1 MKRKGRESSKI
12 VKRFSGRKILVLLF
26 AATLF
31 QNSEIVA
38 CSSFKLQKGDSLVY
52 GHNLNEGDM
61 GVPGLIFINKRGI
74 YKTGRTWSEIVT
86 KDRLNPSGFSW
97 ISRYGSVTFN
107 NFGRD
112 FPDGGM
118 NEQGLFIWEMNE
130 TIEYPMNENLPK
142 LNQMNWMQYILDNCS
157 STAEAIECA
166 YKFEIDGWG
175 WHYFVGDKNGNTA
188 AIAFI
193 NGEVVVHS
201 GNKMPVPGLFNTP
214 YDREL
219 EVLKFYKGFGGD
231 YEPSLNDPKVPRFVK
246 TAVLARDY
254 QSTQNIAEY
263 GLKMLETLRV
273 NDDPEWSILFDV
285 RKQKIYFKTRVNPAV
300 KTFAMNQIDFSNQT
314 PTMIVNMDIEKG
326 GNVFSQFEPFTNEKM
341 ESFTKNF
348 IFPIFPAEFLT
359 RGGIT
364 LDEYLQRTSTHTDL
378 AKVGEK
384 QFFRGI
390 WKNNPKNPDEE
401 ISLTVKFEMDG
412 ESVRG
417 TVSLGKEFI
426 PIDHLIAIG
435 KKMDFTFKTPKGTLL
450 EVKANFADGKMVAEI
465 LGIEENYGTF
475 ELSKEN

>member
-12 VKRFSGRKILVLLF
+12 VKRFAGRKILVLLF

-31 QNSEIVA
+31 QNPEIVA
-38 CSSFKLQKGDSLVY
+38 CSTFKLQKGDSLVY

-74 YKTGRTWSEIVT
+74 FKTGRTWSEIAT
-86 KDRLNPSGFSW
+86 KDRLNPSDFSW

-112 FPDGGM
+112 IPDGGM

-157 STAEAIECA
+157 STDEAIECA

-175 WHYFVGDKNGNTA
+175 WHFFVGDKNGNTA

-193 NGEVVVHS
+193 NGEVVVRA
-201 GNKMPVPGLFNTP
+201 GEKMPVPGLFNTP
-214 YDREL
+214 YDREM

-231 YEPSLNDPKVPRFVK
+231 YEPTLNDPKVPRFVK
-246 TAVLARDY
+246 TAVLCRDY
-254 QSTQNIAEY
+254 QPTQNIAEY
-263 GLKMLETLRV
+263 GLKMLDLIKV
-273 NDDPEWSILFDV
+273 NDEPEWSILFDA

-300 KTFAMNQIDFSNQT
+300 KTFGMSQIDFSNQT

-326 GNVFSQFEPFTNEKM
+326 GNVFSQLEPFTNEKM
-341 ESFTKNF
+341 ELFTKNCM
-348 IFPIFPAEFLT
+348 FPILPPEFFT

-378 AKVGEK
+378 AKSAEK
-384 QFFRGI
+384 QFFRGT

-401 ISLTVKFEMDG
+401 LTLIVKFDMEG

-426 PIDHLIAIG
+426 PIDHLCTFGGI
-435 KKMDFTFKTPKGTLL
+435 MDFTFKTAKGTLL
-450 EVKANFADGKMVAEI
+450 EVKANFTNGKMVAEV
-465 LGIEENYGTF
+465 LGIEDSYGTF